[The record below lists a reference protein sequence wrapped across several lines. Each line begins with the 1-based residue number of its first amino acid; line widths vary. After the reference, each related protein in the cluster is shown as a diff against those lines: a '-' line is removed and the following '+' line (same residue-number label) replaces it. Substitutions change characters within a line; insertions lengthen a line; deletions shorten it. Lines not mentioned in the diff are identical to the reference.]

1 MRLGRLVGYGA
12 AGAALLLLAAGV
24 TLAILWRE
32 RPPPGDLGLDVA
44 EPATGVVDGVTVTWL
59 GITTLLFDDGETQI
73 MTDATVSRF
82 SLPRILLKRPLE
94 SDLAAV
100 NRVLDEFDVDRLK
113 AIVPLHSHFDHVIDA
128 GYVANR
134 TGAMVLGSE
143 STTNVARG
151 SAVPVDQYQTLQY
164 GESRYFGKFTI
175 TLLPS
180 RHVAQLPGGDHFF
193 SGIIDEA
200 LVQPAPVDAWQSGAV
215 FSLLIR
221 HPAGTAIVQG
231 SAGFVA
237 GELADTEAD
246 VVFLSL
252 AGISRLGRGY
262 ARRYWDE
269 LVTATGASRVYPV
282 HFDDFTRPFGELA
295 LFPRFVDD
303 TATTASWL
311 RGFAGDAKPPVEI
324 RLPPL
329 GRPIRLFDA
338 EDPAG
343 PGRPQRP

>member
-1 MRLGRLVGYGA
+1 MPFARKLGYAA
-12 AGAALLLLAAGV
+12 AGAVLLALAAGA
-24 TLAILWRE
+24 TLALLWRE
-32 RPPPGDLGLDVA
+32 RPPPGDLGLEVA
-44 EPATGVVDGVTVTWL
+44 EPASAVVDGVTVTWL

-73 MTDATVSRF
+73 MTDATISRF

-128 GYVANR
+128 GHVANR

-151 SAVPVDQYQTLQY
+151 SGVPVDQYQTLQS

-200 LVQPAPVDAWQSGAV
+200 QVQPAPVDAWQSGAV

-231 SAGFVA
+231 SAGIVA

-246 VVFLSL
+246 VVFLSV
-252 AGISRLGRGY
+252 AGLSRLGRGY
-262 ARRYWDE
+262 ARRYWEE
-269 LVTATGASRVYPV
+269 LVSATGASRVYPV
-282 HFDDFTRPFGELA
+282 HFDDFTQPFGELV

-303 TATTASWL
+303 TSATASWL
-311 RGFAGDAKPPVEI
+311 RDFAADAEPPVRI
-324 RLPPL
+324 LLPPL
-329 GRPIRLFDA
+329 GRPVRLFEA
-338 EDPAG
+338 GG
-343 PGRPQRP
+343 PGTSR